1 MTEEEKMARK
11 KKNNPQGGKR
21 VSAERKPRLGSIDLD
36 ELAIDRRRARQTMR
50 RTAQVRWAKTMSQ
63 VQSHRRELERL
74 VRDGKAP
81 TPAHGFWYVN
91 DTMIT
96 VWLYLAWKTFAE
108 EKLTKSQIQEDLAV
122 SQPFVSKLVKTGL
135 AGGFI
140 DEDLLLTEPSLT
152 LYFERIDALL
162 DLPELRDLADVI
174 HILNTAENKPER
186 LD

>member
-1 MTEEEKMARK
+1 MARK
-11 KKNNPQGGKR
+11 KKNNPQQLKR
-21 VSAERKPRLGSIDLD
+21 GRAETKTRLGSIDLD

-50 RTAQVRWAKTMSQ
+50 RTAQVRWAKFISA
-63 VQSHRRELERL
+63 VQLLRREAERL
-74 VRDGKAP
+74 VRDGMAP
-81 TPAHGFWYVN
+81 SPAHEFWYAN

-108 EKLTKSQIQEDLAV
+108 EKLTKGQIQEDLAV

-140 DEDLLLTEPSLT
+140 DEDLLLTEASLT